1 MALIAF
7 RQRKSM
13 KSTLLADYL
22 APLVVD
28 VDDAEKNRIIS
39 SAIQNLGD
47 GRAHVIGFSGKK
59 GAGKDT
65 MAHYFI
71 EQLSADEHYAKQ
83 APISAGIKNEAQ
95 EMFDSIY
102 AWLDAPVKPIN
113 AIPISQNAHIQ
124 SYVTDRS
131 IAWRGF
137 ENSFTSRFNVS
148 HRNFEYIMYLV
159 YPLLKKDKTITGMSR
174 NNEVI
179 SLLQYLGKDVRQ
191 PQDELYWV
199 RKALWNIALNAS
211 NGMSSMVTDVRFA
224 HDAGSVL
231 DVGGYLV
238 RLDISP
244 EEQAKRL
251 MERDGV
257 VVPPET
263 LNHISETALD
273 DFEDFNVRVDTT
285 VGDSC
290 YTGET
295 IYKSW
300 KESKNG

>member
-1 MALIAF
+1 MN
-7 RQRKSM
+7 
-13 KSTLLADYL
+13 STLLADYL
-22 APLVVD
+22 APFTVD
-28 VDDAEKNRIIS
+28 VDDAEKDRVI
-39 SAIQNLGD
+39 ATAMRNLAD
-47 GRAHVIGFSGKK
+47 GEAHVIGFSGKK
-59 GAGKDT
+59 GSGKDT
-65 MAHYFI
+65 AAHYFI
-71 EQLSADEHYAKQ
+71 PQLSLDGYSAQ
-83 APISAGIKNEAQ
+83 QVPISAGIKNEAQ

-102 AWLDAPVKPIN
+102 AWLDTPTIPMN
-113 AIPISQNAHIQ
+113 TIPISQHAHVQ
-124 SYVTDRS
+124 SYLADRG

-137 ENSFTSRFNVS
+137 EHSFTSRFNVS
-148 HRNFEYIMYLV
+148 HRNFEQIMHLV

-211 NGMSSMVTDVRFA
+211 NRISSLITDVRFA

-238 RLDISP
+238 RLDITP
-244 EEQAKRL
+244 EEQANRL
-251 MERDGV
+251 MQRDGV
-257 VVPPET
+257 VVPSDT

-273 DFEDFNVRVDTT
+273 DFQGFNLRIDTT
-285 VGDSC
+285 VGDAC

-300 KESKNG
+300 KESKND

>member
-1 MALIAF
+1 MN
-7 RQRKSM
+7 
-13 KSTLLADYL
+13 STLLSDYL
-22 APLVVD
+22 APLAVD
-28 VDDAEKNRIIS
+28 VDDAEKNRVIS
-39 SAIQNLGD
+39 TAMQNLDNGS
-47 GRAHVIGFSGKK
+47 AFVLGFSGKK

-71 EQLSADEHYAKQ
+71 QQLSADGFTAQQ

-95 EMFDSIY
+95 EMFTSIY
-102 AWLDAPVKPIN
+102 TWLDEQVKPMN
-113 AIPISQNAHIQ
+113 TIPISQSSKIQ
-124 SYVTDRS
+124 NYLVDRNL
-131 IAWRGF
+131 AWNGF
-137 ENSFTSRFNVS
+137 EKSFASRFDIS
-148 HRNFEYIMYLV
+148 HRNFEHIMYLV

-179 SLLQYLGKDVRQ
+179 ALLQYLGKDVRQ
-191 PQDELYWV
+191 PQDALYWV
-199 RKALWNIALNAS
+199 RKMLWNIALNAS
-211 NGMSSMVTDVRFA
+211 KGISSTVPDVRFL
-224 HDAGSVL
+224 HDAGSIL
-231 DVGGYLV
+231 DIGGYLV
-238 RLDISP
+238 RLDITP

-251 MERDGV
+251 MDRDGV

-273 DFEDFNVRVDTT
+273 DFQGFNVRIDTT

-300 KESKNG
+300 KESNNG